1 MRTLTIHSMGA
12 GEDLLCFLLSDPH
25 WLALPLFGAQLSLIP
40 KENGTEVVISG
51 PELVIN
57 GVQRALDSDPFVLCL
72 DEADTYQ
79 ILGGWFVEMG
89 EA

>member
-40 KENGTEVVISG
+40 KGERDRSG
-51 PELVIN
+51 
-57 GVQRALDSDPFVLCL
+57 D
-72 DEADTYQ
+72 
-79 ILGGWFVEMG
+79 LG
-89 EA
+89 A

>member
-1 MRTLTIHSMGA
+1 M
-12 GEDLLCFLLSDPH
+12 
-25 WLALPLFGAQLSLIP
+25 
-40 KENGTEVVISG
+40 VISG
-51 PELVIN
+51 PEPVID

-72 DEADTYQ
+72 DDANTYQ